1 MSKHVYV
8 FLAEGF
14 EEIEAVATIDLLRRA
29 GLPTHVV
36 AIGLDAL
43 ATGAHGLAIQAD
55 LSINEVYSEDVQAL
69 VLPGGLPG
77 VTNLGKSQR
86 LEQLLREAHAEKKLI
101 ASICAA
107 PSLLGDFGFLSGE
120 EAIAYPGFEGKLTG
134 AHVASTPVVKSG
146 HLITAKAAGYT
157 IDFALAIITE
167 LAGADKAKEVASAIF
182 YQC

>member
-36 AIGLDAL
+36 AVGLDAL
-43 ATGAHGLAIQAD
+43 VTGAHGLAIQAD

-86 LEQLLREAHAEKKLI
+86 LEQLLREAHAEKKL
-101 ASICAA
+101 
-107 PSLLGDFGFLSGE
+107 
-120 EAIAYPGFEGKLTG
+120 IAYPGFEGKLTG